1 MTKLRYTPDDDHVE
15 SFEHFKKKPERE
27 SVKRNAKTLEAQL
40 EQTERVNNKLS
51 RANLLLTSILKRITK
66 WLPKDEVEKVKRE
79 IDSISSDFEVH
90 P

>member
-1 MTKLRYTPDDDHVE
+1 MTKLRNISPDDHVE

-27 SVKRNAKTLEAQL
+27 SVKRNVKTLETQL

-66 WLPKDEVEKVKRE
+66 WLPKDEVEKIKRE
-79 IDSISSDFEVH
+79 LDALSIDEVH

>member
-1 MTKLRYTPDDDHVE
+1 MTKLRNISPDDHVE
-15 SFEHFKKKPERE
+15 SFEHFMKKPERE
-27 SVKRNAKTLEAQL
+27 SVKRNVKTLETQL

-66 WLPKDEVEKVKRE
+66 WLPKDEVEKIKRE
-79 IDSISSDFEVH
+79 LDALSIDEVH

>member
-27 SVKRNAKTLEAQL
+27 SVKRNVKTLETQL

-79 IDSISSDFEVH
+79 IDSLSDLEVH